1 MSGSQIVCVC
11 LSVCVIAYSFNFLQQ
26 KELFSSARKP
36 VASVSRMPAAL
47 DRASAAKLKEVE
59 LEVSLA
65 AAVYPTVD
73 IPYGLAMHV

>member
-1 MSGSQIVCVC
+1 
-11 LSVCVIAYSFNFLQQ
+11 
-26 KELFSSARKP
+26 

-65 AAVYPTVD
+65 AAVCLTMD
-73 IPYGLAMHV
+73 IPYGLTT